1 MSLNSLF
8 TQSLGLQ
15 FYNRQLVKQLQI
27 GTCNIEIGSIVSS
40 SFERLLTEKYA
51 HSRKII
57 LVDENTH
64 DNCLE
69 YLITSFPVLEEAEV
83 MLLPVGEENKVMEV
97 CFQVWE
103 ALSEYGMVRS
113 DVVINLGG
121 GVVTD
126 MGGFIASVFKRGLDF
141 INVPT
146 SLLGMVD
153 AAIGGKNGID
163 LGSYKNQL
171 GVFQHPVAIYVDP
184 IFLQTLP
191 VEELVSGYAEMI
203 KHTLIADKEQWKLLH
218 QLDPIKLL
226 KTQHYETLII
236 RSIEIKTTVV
246 NADPKEA
253 GMRKVLNF
261 GHTIG
266 HAIEGFCLQTEPVA
280 HGHAVALGM
289 IAESYISFKREKI
302 SQRELLEITNYLTQI
317 YPHIPLDESDKND
330 VLELLK
336 HDKKNEK
343 DTVMCVLLDGIGN
356 CVYNQAITEKEAYE
370 ALLYVDSVYTLN

>member
-1 MSLNSLF
+1 
-8 TQSLGLQ
+8 
-15 FYNRQLVKQLQI
+15 VKQLEI
-27 GTCNIEIGSIVSS
+27 GTCKIEIGSIVSS
-40 SFERLLTEKYA
+40 SFEHLLTDKYA

-64 DNCLE
+64 DQCLE
-69 YLITSFPVLEEAEV
+69 YMITSFPVLEEAEV

-146 SLLGMVD
+146 TLLGMVD

-163 LGSYKNQL
+163 LGPYKNQL
-171 GVFQHPVAIYVDP
+171 GVFEHPVAIYIDP

-203 KHTLIADKEQWKLLH
+203 KHTLIADKEQWKLVH

-226 KTQHYETLII
+226 ASKHYETLIV
-236 RSIEIKTTVV
+236 RSVEIKTTVV

-253 GMRKVLNF
+253 GMRKILNF

-266 HAIEGFCLQTEPVA
+266 HAIEGFCLQTEPIA

-330 VLELLK
+330 VLELMK
-336 HDKKNEK
+336 HDKKNERN
-343 DTVMCVLLDGIGN
+343 TVMCVLLDGIGN
-356 CVYNQAITEKEAYE
+356 CIYNQPITEKEAYE

>member
-1 MSLNSLF
+1 MKHLE
-8 TQSLGLQ
+8 
-15 FYNRQLVKQLQI
+15 I
-27 GTCNIEIGSIVSS
+27 GTCKIEIGSIESS
-40 SFERLLTEKYA
+40 SFEQLLTEKYA
-51 HSRKII
+51 HARKII

-64 DNCLE
+64 DSCLE
-69 YLITSFPVLEEAEV
+69 YMITTFPVLEEAEV

-103 ALSEYGMVRS
+103 ALSEYGIVRS
-113 DVVINLGG
+113 DVIINLGG

-191 VEELVSGYAEMI
+191 EEELVSGYAEMI
-203 KHTLIADKEQWKLLH
+203 KHTLIADKDQWKLLH

-226 KTQHYETLII
+226 NTKHYETLIV

-246 NADPKEA
+246 NSDPREA

-266 HAIEGFCLQTEPVA
+266 HAIEGFCLPIEPIA

-289 IAESYISFKREKI
+289 IAESYISFKREGI

-317 YPHIPLDESDKND
+317 YPHVPLDESDKNE

-336 HDKKNEK
+336 HDKKNEH
-343 DTVMCVLLDGIGN
+343 DQVMCVLLNGIGN
-356 CVYNQAITEKEAYE
+356 CIYNQPISEKEAYE
-370 ALLYVDSVYTLN
+370 ALLYVDSVYTFN